1 MLKVKRLSQN
11 AYIPVRSSRGAAGY
25 DLKTPED
32 ITLRPGLNRIPLKIS
47 MELPPNTYGRIACRS
62 SLASKFSVEAGVVDE
77 DYRGEII
84 VLLRWH
90 HPQTKRTRNVTI
102 PYSRGHKIAQLIVTP
117 YLTPSVTETTL
128 SYSDRGDG
136 GFGSTDV
143 AVAFKPYKD

>member
-32 ITLRPGLNRIPLKIS
+32 ITLRPGLNRVPLKIS
-47 MELPPNTYGRIACRS
+47 IELPPNTYGRIACRS

-90 HPQTKRTRNVTI
+90 HPQRTRDVTLS
-102 PYSRGHKIAQLIVTP
+102 YSRGHKIAQLIVTP

>member
-32 ITLRPGLNRIPLKIS
+32 ITLRPGLNRVPLQIAI
-47 MELPPNTYGRIACRS
+47 ELPPNTYGRIACRS

-84 VLLRWH
+84 VLLRSH
-90 HPQTKRTRNVTI
+90 GTVSSQYR
-102 PYSRGHKIAQLIVTP
+102 RGHKIAQLIVTP

-128 SYSDRGDG
+128 SYSDRGGG

-143 AVAFKPYKD
+143 AVAFQPYKD